1 MSANGFSAS
10 ADPRRRR
17 QSPKANALLSTL
29 PSTIETAEFEVVW
42 AWLKTFIPRA
52 EAPRVARGPTFLI
65 GPTACASPK
74 LSLRG
79 NSDFRPGRCET
90 LRDYRHTRLRSRCSP
105 CRSRPAAATPL
116 LKALFLPVG
125 GMSVFPGRSLVDSN
139 RLKSSRKM
147 RSNLSELRST
157 SPGE

>member
-1 MSANGFSAS
+1 MSTNGFSAS

-90 LRDYRHTRLRSRCSP
+90 LRDYRYGASGRDVRRAYPVLL
-105 CRSRPAAATPL
+105 AATPL